1 MSGNSRDKG
10 KQEAPAK
17 SAAKA
22 AAAPPQLPSIL
33 MAAAECAP
41 FAKTGGLADVVGTL
55 SRELKGQGFD
65 IRLILPYH
73 RIIKDKYREAAQHV
87 VSFSVDLGWRSQYV
101 GIELF
106 DWDGIPVYFIDNEY
120 YFGHAIYRGGS
131 FEGEQYAYFSR
142 AVLEAL
148 PLIGFEPDII
158 HVNDWHTAMVPM
170 LLRTQYGER
179 PQAKAKTVLSI
190 HSLGYQGRFDFG
202 FVADL
207 LGIEGKYYS
216 PDYLEFHGG
225 VNFMKGGIVF
235 SDKIVTVSPTYAEEI
250 RTPQYGEGLDGVLQ
264 TRRDDLIGILNG
276 IDTVAF
282 NPADDEYLPHPY
294 SADDLAGKQRDK
306 EALIKEL
313 GIRIGPDTPL
323 IGMVSRLTRQKGLD
337 LLLPVFD
344 ELMKEDVGL
353 VLLGTGDTEY
363 EEFFRSAAYRS
374 DGRAKGLT
382 LFDDAL
388 AHRIYAGSDLF
399 LMPSRYEPC
408 GLAQMIALRYGT
420 LPIVRATGGLK
431 DTVVPYN
438 EYTGEGNGF
447 SFDNYNAHDM
457 LGTIRYALGICRNAD
472 RLAALRQRAM
482 AQDWSFKKSAEK
494 YAALYRAIA
503 GSR

>member
-1 MSGNSRDKG
+1 MSRQQTPLSSADKAT
-10 KQEAPAK
+10 E
-17 SAAKA
+17 SLR
-22 AAAPPQLPSIL
+22 LPLIL
-33 MAAAECAP
+33 VAAAECAP

-55 SRELKGQGFD
+55 SRELKDLGFD
-65 IRLILPYH
+65 TRLMVPYH
-73 RIIKDKYREAAQHV
+73 RVIKDKYRDAVQHV

-101 GIELF
+101 GIELL
-106 DWDGIPVYFIDNEY
+106 DWDGLPVYFIDNEY

-142 AVLEAL
+142 VILEAL
-148 PLIGFEPDII
+148 PLVGFEPDII

-170 LLRTQYGER
+170 LQKTQYGGK
-179 PQAKAKTVLSI
+179 PQSKAKTVLSI
-190 HSLGYQGRFDFG
+190 HSLGYQGRFDFS
-202 FVADL
+202 FAADL

-216 PDYLEFHGG
+216 PDYLEYYGG
-225 VNFMKGGIVF
+225 ANFMKGGIVF

-250 RTPQYGEGLDGVLQ
+250 CTPQYGEGLDGVLQ
-264 TRRDDLIGILNG
+264 TRRDDLTGILNG
-276 IDTVAF
+276 IDTEAY
-282 NPADDEYLPHPY
+282 NPADDEYIPHPY
-294 SADDLAGKQRDK
+294 SADDLSGKQRDK

-313 GIRIGPDTPL
+313 GMRISLDTPL

-337 LLLPVFD
+337 LLLAVFD

-363 EEFFRSAAYRS
+363 EEFFRSAAFRS

-382 LFDDAL
+382 LFDEAL

-399 LMPSRYEPC
+399 LMPSRFEPC

-438 EYTGEGNGF
+438 EHTDEGNGF

-457 LGTIRYALGICRNAD
+457 LNTIRYALGICRDAQ
-472 RLAALRQRAM
+472 RLTALRRRAM
-482 AQDWSFKKSAEK
+482 TQDLSFRKSAEK
-494 YAALYRAIA
+494 YAALYRAMM
-503 GSR
+503 GLQ